1 MRTCLCSPHVCR
13 CVEGDDV
20 DLIFEELQ
28 QLVKLLLTAA
38 AVSEDLHLVNKTPRR
53 SRLDVLQV
61 HPLLLQEEE
70 DRGGERIEKERG
82 ERRREKERGEG

>member
-20 DLIFEELQ
+20 DLILEELQ

-38 AVSEDLHLVNKTPRR
+38 AVSEDLHLVNETPRS

-61 HPLLLQEEE
+61 HLLLLQEKS
-70 DRGGERIEKERG
+70 RRG
-82 ERRREKERGEG
+82 ERR